1 MGKLNREAKERLK
14 VELNRIANEMMLE
27 EDQDK
32 FESLKKKYD
41 VISNMLTA
49 DWKISP
55 DTLLIVGANLLG
67 ILLILNYERLDI
79 ISTKALGFVIRG
91 RV

>member
-41 VISNMLTA
+41 VISNMLTS

-67 ILLILNYERLDI
+67 ILLILNHERLDI

>member
-32 FESLKKKYD
+32 FESLKKRYD

-67 ILLILNYERLDI
+67 ILLILNHERLDI
-79 ISTKALGFVIRG
+79 ISTKALGFVIKG

>member
-27 EDQDK
+27 EDQGK

-79 ISTKALGFVIRG
+79 ISTKALGFVIKG

>member
-14 VELNRIANEMMLE
+14 VELNRIASEMLLE
-27 EDQDK
+27 EDPDK

-67 ILLILNYERLDI
+67 ILLILNHERLDI

>member
-55 DTLLIVGANLLG
+55 DTILIVGANLLG
-67 ILLILNYERLDI
+67 ILLILNHERLDI
-79 ISTKALGFVIRG
+79 ISTKALGFVIKG

>member
-41 VISNMLTA
+41 IISNMLTA

-67 ILLILNYERLDI
+67 ILLILNHERLDI
-79 ISTKALGFVIRG
+79 ISTKALGFVIKG

>member
-32 FESLKKKYD
+32 FESLKKRYD
-41 VISNMLTA
+41 VITNMLTA

-67 ILLILNYERLDI
+67 ILLILNHERLDI
-79 ISTKALGFVIRG
+79 ISTKALGFVIKG

>member
-14 VELNRIANEMMLE
+14 VELNRVANEMMLE

-67 ILLILNYERLDI
+67 ILLILNHERLDI
-79 ISTKALGFVIRG
+79 ISTKALGFVITG

>member
-67 ILLILNYERLDI
+67 ILLILNHERLDI

>member
-27 EDQDK
+27 EDQGK

-67 ILLILNYERLDI
+67 ILLILNHERLDI
-79 ISTKALGFVIRG
+79 ISTKALGFVIKG

>member
-41 VISNMLTA
+41 VISNMLTS

-79 ISTKALGFVIRG
+79 ISTKALGFVIKG